1 MIQAEDLLE
10 CLVRYGRS
18 MVQDFVTRSRHI
30 EDTIHYLQA
39 ERCLEM
45 ARLFVAKDLGSFE
58 GRKES
63 L

>member
-18 MVQDFVTRSRHI
+18 MVQDFVMRSRNI
-30 EDTIHYLQA
+30 EDTIHYLRA

-45 ARLFVAKDLGSFE
+45 ARLLVAKDLRSFE
-58 GRKES
+58 RTKEG